1 MWERT
6 ALADELNF
14 HGSRK
19 VCLLWIS
26 HDIQKFGSDTPSLE
40 SGANP
45 ATNTKILRGRVDCK
59 VKSERPRA
67 RRYPLVAIIELT
79 DLQTEIRVV
88 AQISDLNLFGCH
100 VDAKRLL
107 PKETKVR
114 TRIVHAGATFIA

>member
-1 MWERT
+1 
-6 ALADELNF
+6 
-14 HGSRK
+14 
-19 VCLLWIS
+19 
-26 HDIQKFGSDTPSLE
+26 
-40 SGANP
+40 
-45 ATNTKILRGRVDCK
+45 
-59 VKSERPRA
+59 
-67 RRYPLVAIIELT
+67 VAIIELT

>member
-1 MWERT
+1 M
-6 ALADELNF
+6 
-14 HGSRK
+14 
-19 VCLLWIS
+19 
-26 HDIQKFGSDTPSLE
+26 
-40 SGANP
+40 
-45 ATNTKILRGRVDCK
+45 
-59 VKSERPRA
+59 KSERPRA

-114 TRIVHAGATFIA
+114 IRIVHAGAAFIA